1 MASGDG
7 MALVLAQ
14 ATSLIA
20 RCSLLRMA
28 CSCAQVL
35 RENEQPDKAACLIPS
50 HKPSSTNGS
59 WIMARNETRYM
70 ESVIAVAEELNFT
83 LAAQKI
89 HISQPMVSRNV
100 AELETKLGGRLFERD
115 RKKVQLNKAGRA
127 YVEQAR
133 IALLYGD
140 RAFEAAR
147 GAMHDADVT
156 LHVGRS
162 PYADPFLTTTL
173 LSVQESKFP
182 RTRIDLSS
190 QFSFDLAHEVLAGGV
205 DLGIVT
211 EPPESPL
218 LTTAK
223 IAESPFYIAMS
234 EDDELARQPSVT
246 LEEMAGR
253 SWVLFGRRLRPTVYD
268 NVMAAAER
276 KRVVP
281 DQIQH
286 ITGPEEAFPYVAER
300 GYLAFVVKAGAIR
313 IARDGVTVRPLA
325 EDSLSLKTYLISRS
339 DNESKELSELVRAF
353 MRRLISIRKSEQR
366 QLVVPG

>member
-127 YVEQAR
+127 YVER
-133 IALLYGD
+133 LALPFFTATEHSRPPVERCTTRMSPCTSED
-140 RAFEAAR
+140 R
-147 GAMHDADVT
+147 
-156 LHVGRS
+156 
-162 PYADPFLTTTL
+162 
-173 LSVQESKFP
+173 
-182 RTRIDLSS
+182 RTRI
-190 QFSFDLAHEVLAGGV
+190 
-205 DLGIVT
+205 
-211 EPPESPL
+211 
-218 LTTAK
+218 
-223 IAESPFYIAMS
+223 
-234 EDDELARQPSVT
+234 PS
-246 LEEMAGR
+246 
-253 SWVLFGRRLRPTVYD
+253 
-268 NVMAAAER
+268 
-276 KRVVP
+276 
-281 DQIQH
+281 
-286 ITGPEEAFPYVAER
+286 
-300 GYLAFVVKAGAIR
+300 
-313 IARDGVTVRPLA
+313 
-325 EDSLSLKTYLISRS
+325 
-339 DNESKELSELVRAF
+339 
-353 MRRLISIRKSEQR
+353 
-366 QLVVPG
+366 